1 MRGRHSDKEAY
12 CDLMKRK
19 TARQRLARLKEVFF
33 TAALAFFLIPL
44 HGCAVGQRPLS
55 IKMFNGQTNTTLN
68 CEARDLGRADR
79 EMLADSVEVCAR
91 QLERSGFVRQSS
103 TP

>member
-1 MRGRHSDKEAY
+1 
-12 CDLMKRK
+12 
-19 TARQRLARLKEVFF
+19 
-33 TAALAFFLIPL
+33 
-44 HGCAVGQRPLS
+44 
-55 IKMFNGQTNTTLN
+55 MFNGQTNTTLN